1 MAKVDIPCIELP
13 TLKPL
18 SITLPGGVFMAD
30 VDLLAM
36 IQPALTPL
44 VPVFNILD
52 TIMAVVNAFKAVPS
66 VIIDP
71 GAQAEAIAALLEKFG
86 KLLGLI
92 PQISLPLTLVGL
104 LDLLIDVLAK
114 VQIDLGHLNLQLSR
128 IADVK
133 LRAELLGDLKLM
145 AIANCAEANIA
156 IEVNNVTAKLGA
168 LAGLIGVINLFMSLV
183 GGKAIPDFSNLAG
196 KSLDEVVELIDD
208 LVKTLKAARKA
219 IPIP

>member
-1 MAKVDIPCIELP
+1 MAKIEIPCIDLP

-18 SITLPGGVFMAD
+18 SITLPGGAVMAD
-30 VDLLAM
+30 IDLMAM

-44 VPVFNILD
+44 VPLFNILE
-52 TIMAVVNAFKAVPS
+52 TIVAVVNAIKSVPG
-66 VIIDP
+66 VIVNP
-71 GAQAEAIAALLEKFG
+71 GALAEAIAALLESFA

-114 VQIDLGHLNLQLSR
+114 AKLELGHLSLQLEA
-128 IADVK
+128 IAEVRLK
-133 LRAELLGDLKLM
+133 AELIGDIKLM
-145 AIANCAEANIA
+145 AIASCAEANIA
-156 IEVNNVTAKLGA
+156 IEVDNVTAKLGA

-183 GGKAIPDFSNLAG
+183 GGKEIPDFSNLAG
-196 KSLDEVVELIDD
+196 KSLDEVVNLIDD
-208 LVKTLKAARKA
+208 LVKTLEAARKA